1 MVTAWAPPSRPYSC
15 DAGRGQP
22 PCPSSGRASVEE
34 AGLSEPDIMFRD
46 SKTPVD
52 FGRTY
57 VTSDGFKALFREGML
72 LVEDTAA
79 YLDGPGR
86 EESKALPRHVGLTYA
101 SESMRL
107 TTRLMQIASWLL
119 VQRAVAE
126 GEITPTEAL
135 REKHRVRLS
144 TQESA
149 SPIFEFETL
158 PDRLKEL
165 VGLSVRLHARIMHL
179 DRLIAEDK
187 PAPEP
192 SESPVAVQQWLI
204 RSAFGVKR

>member
-1 MVTAWAPPSRPYSC
+1 M
-15 DAGRGQP
+15 
-22 PCPSSGRASVEE
+22 
-34 AGLSEPDIMFRD
+34 SEPEIMFRD
-46 SKTPVD
+46 PDQPVD
-52 FGRTY
+52 FGRTF
-57 VTSDGFKALFREGML
+57 VASDGFKALFREGML

-86 EESKALPRHVGLTYA
+86 TESKALPRHAALTYA

-126 GEITPTEAL
+126 GEISPSEAL

-149 SPIFEFETL
+149 SAIFDFEAL
-158 PDRLKEL
+158 PERLKEL
-165 VGLSVRLHARIMHL
+165 IGLSVRLHARIMHL
-179 DRLIAEDK
+179 DQLIAEDR
-187 PAPEP
+187 PAPAP
-192 SESPVAVQQWLI
+192 RESPVAVQQWLI
-204 RSAFGVKR
+204 RSAFAPKR